1 MDGVV
6 KFGTPKADALV
17 VTYDDEKT
25 TAAKII
31 EALKKGGIKP
41 TGKPINLD

>member
-6 KFGTPKADALV
+6 KFNTPKADTLV

-25 TAAKII
+25 TPAKIK
-31 EALKKGGIKP
+31 EALKKGGLSP
-41 TGKPINLD
+41 TGEPINLN

>member
-6 KFGTPKADALV
+6 KFDTPKLNTLV

-25 TAAKII
+25 TPAKII
-31 EALKKGGIKP
+31 EALKKGGINP
-41 TGKPINLD
+41 TGESVYLN